1 MCTLGGKPMKSL
13 DSIKVKLEEIK
24 PTLQNEY
31 HITEF
36 GVFGSYVRG
45 DQTEESDVD
54 ILVVFDPSFDLDLIT
69 YCHIQNYISDTLD
82 VKVDLVTK
90 KSLKPYI
97 GESILKEVVYL
108 WSKETSEPI
117 LMTS

>member
-1 MCTLGGKPMKSL
+1 MQLAKSMEPL
-13 DSIKVKLEEIK
+13 ETIKAKLESIK

-31 HITEF
+31 HITDF

-45 DQTEESDVD
+45 DQTENSDVD

-69 YCHIQNYISDTLD
+69 YCHIQNYISDTLN

-97 GESILKEVVYL
+97 GESILREVIYL
-108 WSKETSEPI
+108 WSNETSEPI